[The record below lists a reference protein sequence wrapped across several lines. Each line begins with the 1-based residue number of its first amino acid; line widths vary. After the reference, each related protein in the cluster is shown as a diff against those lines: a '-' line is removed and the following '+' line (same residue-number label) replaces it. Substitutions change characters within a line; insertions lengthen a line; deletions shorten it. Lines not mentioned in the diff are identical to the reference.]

1 MRNIFRNLFLS
12 VALLVSAS
20 TFAQP
25 AGYKKVASPDDFK
38 NQMLNSAKTM
48 TSMQSDFKQVKHIVG
63 MPKNIEQTGKFYFK
77 KDDKLAL
84 DYLTPMK
91 SQIIMN
97 GSKISMVSGGQK
109 KSIDANSNPTVANL
123 KNMLSSCLSG
133 QLPTNSKDVELVIYE
148 NDKQFLVYVT
158 PKSESFTKKNDHIE
172 VNIEKVS
179 YNILSVKIIE
189 KTKNANSKDSS
200 YQEFTF
206 TNMQKNVSID
216 EKKFSVQ

>member
-1 MRNIFRNLFLS
+1 MRNIFRTLFLS

-25 AGYKKVASPDDFK
+25 AGYNKVASADEFK
-38 NQMLNSAKTM
+38 NGMLNSAKTM

-77 KDDKLAL
+77 KDDKLFL

-97 GSKISMVSGGQK
+97 GSKICIVSGGQK
-109 KSIDANSNPTVANL
+109 KSIDANGNPAVANL

-133 QLPTNSKDVELVIYE
+133 QLPTNSKDVNLIVYE
-148 NDKQFLVYVT
+148 NTNQYLVYVT
-158 PKSESFTKKNDHIE
+158 PKTEAFTKKNDHIE
-172 VNIEKVS
+172 VTIEKNS

-189 KTKNANSKDSS
+189 KSKNASSKDSS

-206 TNMQKNVSID
+206 SNMQKNVSID
-216 EKKFSVQ
+216 DKKFSVQ

>member
-1 MRNIFRNLFLS
+1 MRNIFRNLLLS
-12 VALLVSAS
+12 VALFASAT

-25 AGYKKVASPDDFK
+25 AGYKKIATTTEFK

-77 KDDKLAL
+77 KDDKLSL
-84 DYLTPMK
+84 DYITPMK

-97 GSKISMVSGGQK
+97 GSKICMVSGGQK
-109 KSIDANSNPTVANL
+109 KSIDANGNPTLSNL

-133 QLPTNSKDVELVIYE
+133 QLPTNSKDVELVVYE
-148 NDKQFLVYVT
+148 NDSKFLVFVT
-158 PKSESFTKKNDHIE
+158 PKTAAFTKKNDHIE
-172 VNIEKVS
+172 VSIEKGT
-179 YNILSVKIIE
+179 YNILGVKIIE
-189 KTKNANSKDSS
+189 KSKNANSSDAS

-206 TNMQKNVSID
+206 TNMQKNINID
-216 EKKFSVQ
+216 ESKFSVQ